1 MDRKPS
7 LDSTDATQDTQQHVL
22 ALVKSATSQRS
33 IDFKINKAI
42 PSDIFEVDAPISTP
56 ESDELA
62 LQRLAALK
70 TTCKE
75 PDLPPRPLVKQS
87 LSRRLL
93 NKTKISKSLAKTVES
108 EVAPSEKRQFSLR
121 LLSLALHDAV
131 VEGNVQL
138 VASIFKLGANTNF
151 NSLEP
156 ASRHHVLK
164 AAVLSGHTHMVNY
177 LTVMG
182 ADEVSIGH
190 ALISALRADNL
201 DMAVRLLP
209 HANMV
214 SLHPWDN
221 LPRQCQVYVTL
232 FGRIAL
238 DLDTIIPP
246 ETIGRALEI
255 IINDARFSA
264 TSMVYEYHETV
275 EVAGSSV
282 RSKETKPLLS
292 YNAVQLLISLVD
304 NKVLET
310 LLSTLS
316 IDLRDQRFRG
326 WVIPAEQWGR
336 HHERALETLR
346 LLISHSAFVDHAAE
360 SESRKAMT
368 PLAHAVAGGSAD
380 AVTLLLE
387 HNADPECLVYELIKD
402 RKRDMVAYTAM
413 GWSAKQGR
421 VDIGRQL
428 ISAGAIPWRTDAS
441 NCTPLFW
448 ASANGHFEVV
458 EYLLSLD
465 IKRSAIDECLI
476 AAVVGNYPQIV
487 KVLLENGAAVKAETV
502 SIQRQP
508 QKSPEV

>member
-1 MDRKPS
+1 M
-7 LDSTDATQDTQQHVL
+7 
-22 ALVKSATSQRS
+22 
-33 IDFKINKAI
+33 
-42 PSDIFEVDAPISTP
+42 
-56 ESDELA
+56 
-62 LQRLAALK
+62 
-70 TTCKE
+70 
-75 PDLPPRPLVKQS
+75 PPRPLVKQS

-93 NKTKISKSLAKTVES
+93 NKTKTSKSLAKRVES
-108 EVAPSEKRQFSLR
+108 EVAPSEKRQFTLR

-190 ALISALRADNL
+190 ALISALRADKL

-238 DLDTIIPP
+238 DTIIPP

-255 IINDARFSA
+255 IINDTRFSA

-292 YNAVQLLISLVD
+292 YNAVQLLSSLVD
-304 NKVLET
+304 NKVLQT

-316 IDLRDQRFRG
+316 IDLRDRRFRS

-402 RKRDMVAYTAM
+402 RKRNMVVFSDE
-413 GWSAKQGR
+413 G
-421 VDIGRQL
+421 
-428 ISAGAIPWRTDAS
+428 
-441 NCTPLFW
+441 CTGMP
-448 ASANGHFEVV
+448 
-458 EYLLSLD
+458 
-465 IKRSAIDECLI
+465 
-476 AAVVGNYPQIV
+476 
-487 KVLLENGAAVKAETV
+487 T
-502 SIQRQP
+502 
-508 QKSPEV
+508 